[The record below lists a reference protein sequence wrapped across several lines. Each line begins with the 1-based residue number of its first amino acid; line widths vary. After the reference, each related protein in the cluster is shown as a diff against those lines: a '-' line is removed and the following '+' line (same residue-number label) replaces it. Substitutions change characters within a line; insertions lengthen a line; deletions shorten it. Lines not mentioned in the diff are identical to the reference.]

1 MSRTKASFSHLPL
14 SLFEGRLAQKLR
26 FHIFHFHF
34 LRDASHKSFV
44 FTSST
49 CRLWG
54 KSCTKAS
61 FSHLPLSLFE
71 GCLAQKLRFHI
82 FHLQIVREVSHE
94 INFWKLADA
103 RTPVLC
109 KTKCVLEDGCIGK
122 LFRFPAG
129 GCGTRS
135 VIGTDHGRIGAAV
148 ELTVQASFSQLQKSS
163 TFTFRG
169 KSRTKASFHIPLLIS
184 GDGSSRWF
192 CREKGSTEYKSIL
205 ERGPPK
211 CTTKWKSLEP
221 TQNGCP
227 LQKTKIIKN
236 HQIRA
241 VYTINF
247 QKKLPD
253 SRCRKCPR
261 EALWD
266 ILNPVFCRETIRN
279 PCCGLRTLVFSP
291 PRLFAWHVLACPSSS
306 MRTIRPW
313 CCHYLA
319 AIVDEFGH
327 DALMCTALITPS
339 TYCISHIKIVQTC
352 SKNIKRSYQSKMIKK
367 HMCIA
372 RWKLS
377 ADFLNFG
384 VGDFPFKI
392 PFTKCFNCFNIVLF
406 CFGAEIRFSSCN
418 FWHHCAKRLVC
429 VCVCVP
435 SEQTQ
440 NFVGTLS
447 IYYIS
452 SSILKQGVPGV
463 PGGSVTNE
471 DTYLPAQDPWKRTC
485 GTVVAHL
492 GAYKSQLVAT
502 IVPYIFIILN

>member
-1 MSRTKASFSHLPL
+1 MHELLCFAR
-14 SLFEGRLAQKLR
+14 QN
-26 FHIFHFHF
+26 
-34 LRDASHKSFV
+34 
-44 FTSST
+44 
-49 CRLWG
+49 
-54 KSCTKAS
+54 
-61 FSHLPLSLFE
+61 
-71 GCLAQKLRFHI
+71 
-82 FHLQIVREVSHE
+82 VS
-94 INFWKLADA
+94 WKMGA
-103 RTPVLC
+103 
-109 KTKCVLEDGCIGK
+109 LEA
-122 LFRFPAG
+122 FPAG

-291 PRLFAWHVLACPSSS
+291 PLFAWHVLACPSSS

-406 CFGAEIRFSSCN
+406 LLWRRDPVFELQFLAPLCEKA
-418 FWHHCAKRLVC
+418 C
-429 VCVCVP
+429 VCVCTVW
-435 SEQTQ
+435 TDAKLCRH
-440 NFVGTLS
+440 FV
-447 IYYIS
+447 YILY
-452 SSILKQGVPGV
+452 IIFYFKAGGPRG
-463 PGGSVTNE
+463 PGGVG
-471 DTYLPAQDPWKRTC
+471 DQWRHVPPGPGPVKTYLRDC
-485 GTVVAHL
+485 G
-492 GAYKSQLVAT
+492 GAPGR
-502 IVPYIFIILN
+502 I